1 MWQKPSIAIFLL
13 SVKIISY
20 VITYEH
26 RMSFHRIWQIKLK
39 FIRICWIKLWGGS
52 TETTNKPITH
62 KVVVLRCSEEKFT
75 KKWWKIIEKIVY
87 LLAPSVF
94 FFGIN
99 YRLKHKVD
107 QKPPKKLEQSKETV
121 STHLFCV
128 IIHNHNEWK
137 SNDGKCSSFPLY
149 DKPIDTTT
157 ITTTTTKS
165 TKVTVFS
172 FTWSAGNAFIA

>member
-62 KVVVLRCSEEKFT
+62 KAVVLRCSEEKFT

-87 LLAPSVF
+87 LPCSKRF
-94 FFGIN
+94 FFWN
-99 YRLKHKVD
+99 KLSSQAQSRPKTPK
-107 QKPPKKLEQSKETV
+107 KKLEQSKETV

-157 ITTTTTKS
+157 TTTTKS